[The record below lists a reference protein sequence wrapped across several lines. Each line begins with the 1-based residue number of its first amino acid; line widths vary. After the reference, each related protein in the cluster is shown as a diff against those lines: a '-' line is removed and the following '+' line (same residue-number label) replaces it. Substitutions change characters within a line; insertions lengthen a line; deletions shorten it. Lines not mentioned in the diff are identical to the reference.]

1 MHVSPFAPVKL
12 CCELVCTVDLRCFEG
27 RLSTVS
33 AKGFAFSQPLRMFQ
47 TLRGLAE
54 PPPPAPELR
63 LTGDQSCISSLHA
76 IKREGEGREAVSA
89 SQQTL
94 LNSQQK
100 QARVHTIRWF
110 RPSGSCFRTMHFV
123 FSQQRPHLHSDFET
137 FSQLRVPFAPCRL
150 C

>member
-1 MHVSPFAPVKL
+1 MHVGPFAPVKL

-27 RLSTVS
+27 RLSTVW

-54 PPPPAPELR
+54 PPPPAPEPR
-63 LTGDQSCISSLHA
+63 LTGDQSCISSIHA
-76 IKREGEGREAVSA
+76 MKREGEGREAVSP

-100 QARVHTIRWF
+100 QARSHHPLVPSLWQLFPHDAFCIFPTTSSFAF
-110 RPSGSCFRTMHFV
+110 RF
-123 FSQQRPHLHSDFET
+123 
-137 FSQLRVPFAPCRL
+137 
-150 C
+150 